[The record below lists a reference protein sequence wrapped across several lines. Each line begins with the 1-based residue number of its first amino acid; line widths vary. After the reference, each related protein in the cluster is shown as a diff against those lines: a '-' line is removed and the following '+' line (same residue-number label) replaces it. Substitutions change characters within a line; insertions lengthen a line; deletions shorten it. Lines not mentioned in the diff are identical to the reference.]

1 MAMIKGKQIEDA
13 SIAIAKLATA
23 PLQPGTAVA
32 WTVDQN
38 AGSQKLTNLGAP
50 TAATDAARL
59 QDVQNI
65 PWKAAVACATTAN
78 ITLSGEQTIDG
89 VLTSASRVLVKD
101 QSTGSQNGVYV
112 SAAGAWARA
121 ADFDS
126 TTEVQGAVVSV
137 NAGTSNGDKRFAQ
150 TTDAVTVGTHTMVF
164 VDIGS
169 GGVAAYP
176 VEDNKDM
183 TAAVTAADYD
193 DACAT
198 TVATTPSGDGYVQV
212 FVNGVKY
219 PVGDGVRTK
228 ACYFSADGG
237 TTARAISAI
246 AAGDTLYWVG
256 SVAGFELAA
265 TDRIDFDYSV

>member
-1 MAMIKGKQIEDA
+1 MAQLNGKQILDA
-13 SIAIAKLATA
+13 SIAIAKLAFGVLR
-23 PLQPGTAVA
+23 PDVAVT
-32 WTVDQN
+32 WTVNQD
-38 AGSQKLTNLGAP
+38 AGSQRLTNLGAP
-50 TAATDAARL
+50 TAGTDAARL

-65 PWKAAVACATTAN
+65 PWKQSADVATTAN

-89 VLTSASRVLVKD
+89 VATSTSRVLVKD
-101 QSTGSQNGVYV
+101 QSTGSQNGVYI

-121 ADFDS
+121 SDFDS
-126 TTEVQGAVVSV
+126 TTEVQGAVIHV
-137 NAGTSNGDKRFAQ
+137 NGGTTNGDKRFAQ
-150 TTDAVTVGTHTMVF
+150 TTNNVTVGTTAMVF

-169 GGVAAYP
+169 GGAAAYP
-176 VEDNKDM
+176 VTSNKDM
-183 TAAVTAADYD
+183 TAAVTTADFD
-193 DACAT
+193 DACVT